1 MINVIQG
8 EDIMG
13 HINEHDIILIGTNVY
28 CTLSQGVQREIALNY
43 PYVRE
48 MNFQTKY
55 GDESK
60 LGTILEC
67 KVVNEP
73 VISLLYIC
81 RGYPCKK
88 VNGNDYLSY
97 ESLENCLKLINVK
110 YKGLNIGCPLLGC
123 SRFDGNGDKERV
135 IKIFEKYLTNVNI
148 TIYDYYQMSREE
160 KQISTLKKEMEVKSK
175 DYSAYREMVKQ
186 RKEEAEKRFKR
197 NGFARY

>member
-1 MINVIQG
+1 MINIVKD

-13 HINEHDIILIGTNVY
+13 HINDHDIILIGTNVY

-55 GDESK
+55 GDENK

-67 KVVNEP
+67 KVINEP
-73 VISLLYIC
+73 IISLLYIC

-97 ESLENCLKLINVK
+97 ESLEKCLKLINVK
-110 YKGLNIGCPLLGC
+110 YKGLDIGCPLLGC
-123 SRFDGNGDKERV
+123 SRFDGNGDKEKV
-135 IKIFEKYLTNVNI
+135 IKIFEKYLTNVNV

>member
-1 MINVIQG
+1 MINIVKD
-8 EDIMG
+8 EDIIG
-13 HINEHDIILIGTNVY
+13 HINDHDIILIGTNVY

-55 GDESK
+55 GDENK

-67 KVVNEP
+67 KVINEP
-73 VISLLYIC
+73 IISLLYIC

-97 ESLENCLKLINVK
+97 ESLEKCLGLINVK

-135 IKIFEKYLTNVNI
+135 IKIFEKYLTNVNV

>member
-1 MINVIQG
+1 MINIVKD

-13 HINEHDIILIGTNVY
+13 HINDHDIILIGTNVY

-55 GDESK
+55 GDENK

-67 KVVNEP
+67 KVINEP
-73 VISLLYIC
+73 IISLLYIC

-97 ESLENCLKLINVK
+97 ESLEKCLKLINVK

-123 SRFDGNGDKERV
+123 SRFDGNGDKEKV
-135 IKIFEKYLTNVNI
+135 IKIFEKYLTNVNV

>member
-1 MINVIQG
+1 MINTVKD

-13 HINEHDIILIGTNVY
+13 HINDHDIILIGTNVY

-55 GDESK
+55 GDENK

-67 KVVNEP
+67 KVINEP

-97 ESLENCLKLINVK
+97 ESLEKCLKLINVK

-123 SRFDGNGDKERV
+123 SRFDGNGNKERV
-135 IKIFEKYLTNVNI
+135 IKIFEKYLTNVNV
-148 TIYDYYQMSREE
+148 TIYDYYQMSRKE

>member
-1 MINVIQG
+1 MINTVKD

-13 HINEHDIILIGTNVY
+13 HINDHDIILIGTNVY

-55 GDESK
+55 GDENK

-67 KVVNEP
+67 KVINEP

-97 ESLENCLKLINVK
+97 ESLEKCLKLINVK

-123 SRFDGNGDKERV
+123 SRFDGNGNKERV
-135 IKIFEKYLTNVNI
+135 IKIFEKYLTNVNV